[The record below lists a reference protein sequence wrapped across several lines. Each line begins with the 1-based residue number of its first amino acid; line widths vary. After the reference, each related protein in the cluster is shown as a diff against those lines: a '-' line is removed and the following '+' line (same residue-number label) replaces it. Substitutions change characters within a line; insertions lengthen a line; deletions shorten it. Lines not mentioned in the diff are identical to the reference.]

1 MNLSSDS
8 FISFVIVSLFCC
20 IRIRLIVFIYLNAI
34 IAQDKWTFLTDG
46 KALNVPVSPFIT
58 DLPDLVCK
66 NKNIEGG
73 MGIHFFK
80 NAAFGGDWI
89 LQEKMV
95 S

>member
-1 MNLSSDS
+1 M
-8 FISFVIVSLFCC
+8 
-20 IRIRLIVFIYLNAI
+20 
-34 IAQDKWTFLTDG
+34 
-46 KALNVPVSPFIT
+46 PVSPFIT

-95 S
+95 NMLRLSIKTVMFQIHAFFPFFYFIDTTLIADLLIN

>member
-1 MNLSSDS
+1 M
-8 FISFVIVSLFCC
+8 
-20 IRIRLIVFIYLNAI
+20 
-34 IAQDKWTFLTDG
+34 
-46 KALNVPVSPFIT
+46 
-58 DLPDLVCK
+58 CK

-95 S
+95 NSLVFVIISAFVLIFVDLLRFNSIIYVCILFLCSLMNIS

>member
-1 MNLSSDS
+1 MHL
-8 FISFVIVSLFCC
+8 L
-20 IRIRLIVFIYLNAI
+20 YLTTPTHDT
-34 IAQDKWTFLTDG
+34 QDKWTFLTDG

-89 LQEKMV
+89 LQERMV
-95 S
+95 RETINF

>member
-1 MNLSSDS
+1 
-8 FISFVIVSLFCC
+8 
-20 IRIRLIVFIYLNAI
+20 
-34 IAQDKWTFLTDG
+34 
-46 KALNVPVSPFIT
+46 VSPFIT

-95 S
+95 IFLLFLHRFYIIDLLIF